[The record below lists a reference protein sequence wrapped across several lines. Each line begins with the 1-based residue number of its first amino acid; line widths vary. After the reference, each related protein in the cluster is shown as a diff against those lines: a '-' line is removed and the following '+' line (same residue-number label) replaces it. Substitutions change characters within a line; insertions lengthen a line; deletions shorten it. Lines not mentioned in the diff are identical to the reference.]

1 MQVERINGKDKRP
14 IMPKW
19 EVIEW
24 KDNKAFQSYIEAP
37 TESDANVLM
46 KTQGIKGTV
55 TGFIL
60 VYECEITDEEVNRII
75 DNIASL
81 N

>member
-1 MQVERINGKDKRP
+1 
-14 IMPKW
+14 MPKW

-24 KDNKAFQSYIEAP
+24 KGNKAFQSYIEAP
-37 TESDANVLM
+37 TETDANVIM

-55 TGFIL
+55 TGFII
-60 VYECEITDEEVNRII
+60 VDEYDITDDEANRII
-75 DNIASL
+75 DNLAML

>member
-1 MQVERINGKDKRP
+1 MQVERINSKDKRP
-14 IMPKW
+14 YMPKW

-37 TESDANVLM
+37 TETDANVIM

-55 TGFIL
+55 TGFVL
-60 VYECEITDEEVNRII
+60 VHEYEITDDEVNRII
-75 DNIASL
+75 DNLAQL